1 MVEAD
6 LVLKFE
12 IEEGQTPNAEN
23 IAHALLAWIDL
34 LRAASETIAPGTHL
48 EVGLAG
54 VEDGSDIFKLTLDRL
69 EGFAENLKGGATDY
83 PLISKAAMT
92 LAGLIGGTLVV
103 NAITPD
109 PRIPDDQMQVFE
121 DQKALLEESVELQKQ
136 QMRFYGI
143 LQEEPAI
150 KRFDVIRPYD
160 SQVVYS
166 IPKAEF
172 ADRSG
177 LWGSEIPDAPS
188 PAAETR
194 TDTWD
199 VVLIKPVLVP
209 EQRRWGF
216 ARDGIEFSAL
226 MTDKAFLQAI
236 HDNSLPVRMA
246 EGIRMRLEI
255 KYREIFDGEAWM
267 PVPYSHRV
275 SRVLD
280 PLPPVSPAPL
290 FASASAPKE

>member
-1 MVEAD
+1 MAEAD

-12 IEEGQTPNAEN
+12 IEDGQTPNAESVAN
-23 IAHALLAWIDL
+23 ALLAWVGL
-34 LRAASETIAPGTHL
+34 MKAASAIIAPGTQL

-69 EGFAENLKGGATDY
+69 EGFAGNLKEGTAEY

-109 PRIPDDQMQVFE
+109 PRIPDDQMQNFVE
-121 DQKALLEESVELQKQ
+121 QKQLLEESVELQKQ

-143 LQEEPAI
+143 LQDEPAI
-150 KRFDVIRPYD
+150 RQFEVIRPYD
-160 SQVVYS
+160 SHVVYS
-166 IPKAEF
+166 IPRSEF
-172 ADRSG
+172 AERSG
-177 LWGSEIPDAPS
+177 LWGGDIQEDTIPTI
-188 PAAETR
+188 ETR
-194 TDTWD
+194 TATWD
-199 VVLIKPVLVP
+199 VILIKPVLVP

-226 MTDKAFLQAI
+226 MTDRAFLEAI

-246 EGIRMRLEI
+246 EGIRMKLEV
-255 KYREIFDGEAWM
+255 KYRVHFDGAAWI

-280 PLPPVSPAPL
+280 PLPPVSPTPL
-290 FASASAPKE
+290 FANSSTPKK